1 MWGALLL
8 IGAFAGR
15 VGAQTPDRTASVLA
29 TDTLRP
35 VTRADAVASA
45 LSQGTAVSLARAD
58 TSAAAARYAQAR
70 ALPNPTLSAS
80 FTQSAPQLHA
90 IVDLPIDLPA
100 FRGLRSGAAREFVT
114 AARLRLLGT
123 AAVVRYEVET
133 TYGRALAAR
142 ERARMS
148 ARTGRDGDSLVVLAR
163 RLRDAGE
170 ASDLDIELAMVSAGQ
185 LANAA
190 AADSL
195 AAVTALLD
203 LQILMGLDARRVA
216 ISLADS
222 LALLFTEA
230 ERAIAPRS
238 AVVAAAAA
246 VRVPLRV
253 AAAEATLRAQD
264 LSLRL
269 ARRRSALVPSVQLGI
284 EGRDP
289 TGGPPGPFLLAGL
302 ALPLPLL
309 NRYRGDIAVA
319 AADRARARTELE
331 ASRRESAGAIARAA
345 LEIDAL
351 RARLERGLTLVVLAD
366 RVTAK
371 SLTAYREGAST
382 IQAVLQAQ
390 RAARDTYV
398 QFADDVVAAAAAVA
412 ALRLALTSS

>member
-8 IGAFAGR
+8 IGAVAGR
-15 VGAQTPDRTASVLA
+15 VGAQTPDRTAAALA
-29 TDTLRP
+29 SDTLRP

-238 AVVAAAAA
+238 AVVVAAA